1 MRWLNCALRWRRRG
15 ADGTFRRCRVA
26 AGVPQL
32 ATIVAVPESAAQ
44 GLPAAPSPGAVLTV
58 RHVAEESCRL
68 TVRRSIVQPI
78 EQQLDAGAMV
88 TVWRRHG
95 IGYCATADTGA
106 AGLRRAAEVAD
117 HWARVTERHGVF
129 EGVDLHEVLAWTSAS
144 GRDAVSEARAMP
156 VRDSEPMP
164 PRATLVG
171 LLRDESDA
179 MQVDPRI
186 VDRVARLVL
195 TERRQRLWV
204 DGRLQG
210 EHDSRFVEPNLEATA
225 AEGPLSQ
232 SRSLGGQ
239 YNGFCQQG
247 GFDVIRRSGLPGSGR
262 RIAEEALQ
270 LLVAPECPSGTLDLL
285 LMPDQMMLQIHESI
299 GHPLELDRILGDERN
314 FAGTS
319 FVTPDMFGHY
329 QYGSRLLNVTFDPG
343 VEHELASYPADDDGE
358 AASRTWLIRDGLLL
372 RPIGGAL
379 SLARAAAAGY
389 ALQGNASARSV
400 GWHRPT
406 IDRMANLN
414 IEAGDAS
421 LERMVSSIRRGVLMR
436 TNVSWSIDD
445 ARNKFQFGCEWGQL
459 IEDGRLTTVVRNPC
473 YRGVSA
479 TFWRSLAMVGDASTR
494 QVLGT
499 PFCGKGE
506 PGQVIRVGHAS
517 PACLFRDVEVF
528 GGEA

>member
-1 MRWLNCALRWRRRG
+1 MRGRRVG
-15 ADGTFRRCRVA
+15 ATLTH
-26 AGVPQL
+26 L
-32 ATIVAVPESAAQ
+32 ATIVVVTDLADV
-44 GLPAAPSPGAVLTV
+44 LPQDALPDAPSPGAMVTV
-58 RHVAEESCRL
+58 RQVAEGSQRL

-95 IGYCATADTGA
+95 VGYCATADTSA
-106 AGLRRAAEVAD
+106 AGLRQAAGQAD
-117 HWARVTERHGVF
+117 HWARVAERHGIF
-129 EGVDLHEVLAWTSAS
+129 GDLDLHAVLAGMAAPATGHAPA
-144 GRDAVSEARAMP
+144 AVEA
-156 VRDSEPMP
+156 PMP
-164 PRATLVG
+164 PRAELIEM
-171 LLRDESDA
+171 LRVECEA
-179 MQVDPRI
+179 MRIDSRI
-186 VDRVARLVL
+186 VDRVARLVV
-195 TERRQRLWV
+195 TERRQHLWI

-210 EHDSRFVEPNLEATA
+210 AQASHVVEPNLEATA
-225 AEGPLSQ
+225 TDGARSQ

-247 GFDVIRRSGLPGSGR
+247 GFDVVERSGLLGGGR

-270 LLVAPECPSGTLDLL
+270 LLAAPECPSGTMDVL

-329 QYGSRLLNVTFDPG
+329 RYGSPLLNVSFDPH
-343 VEHELASYPADDDGE
+343 VEHELASYVADDDGE
-358 AASRTWLIRDGLLL
+358 AASRTWLIRDGVLL
-372 RPIGGAL
+372 RPLGGAL
-379 SLARAAAAGY
+379 SRARAAAVGHP
-389 ALQGNASARSV
+389 LEGNASSRSV

-406 IDRMANLN
+406 LDRMANLN
-414 IEAGDAS
+414 IEPADAS
-421 LERMVSSIRRGVLMR
+421 FAEMVASTQRGVLMR

-459 IEDGRLTTVVRNPC
+459 IEDGRLTTVVRNPG

-479 TFWRSLAMVGDASTR
+479 TFWRSLAMVGDAPTLR
-494 QVLGT
+494 VLGT

-517 PACLFRDVEVF
+517 PACLFRGVEVF